1 MEETQWIDLNVQ
13 LGYPYLYNHVGN
25 CEHLVIF
32 QNIK

>member
-1 MEETQWIDLNVQ
+1 MEETQWIDLNIQ